1 MRALAADMSDAD
13 LRGWLTEEDPVQ
25 LDRLYTAADAVRSA
39 TVGPEVHLRGL
50 IEISNACSRACTYCG
65 ISVHNHAIQR
75 YRMGRQE
82 IRDCARRAKELG
94 YGTVVMQAGEDPLLS
109 RDFIADVVRT
119 IKRESDLAVTLSLG
133 ERSRQDLIAWRAAGA
148 DRYLLRFETSNP
160 RLYARIHP
168 EAHGPSKPLP
178 LISPDF
184 RTSGLREEVPR
195 LGMLRELQ
203 ALGYQ
208 AGSGVMV
215 GIPGQTWDD
224 LVGDLRTF
232 QSLDIE
238 MIGIGPYIPH
248 PATPL
253 AQDFDGVADHGQQ
266 VPNTVLVALKMV
278 ALARLLV
285 PDANI
290 PATTAVATL
299 NKESGREDALK
310 AGANVVMPNLTPPAY
325 RALYE
330 IYPDKACVNETAE
343 QCHSCLAARIHS
355 VGRRIG
361 TGPGAAPKTL
371 RRTAP

>member
-1 MRALAADMSDAD
+1 MRSVAADMDDTS
-13 LRGWLTEEDPVQ
+13 LRSWLTEEDPVQ
-25 LDRLYTAADAVRSA
+25 LDRLYAAADAARSA
-39 TVGPEVHLRGL
+39 SVGPAVHLRGL
-50 IEISNACSRACTYCG
+50 IEISNACTRACSYCG
-65 ISVHNHAIQR
+65 ISVHNKAVQR
-75 YRMGRQE
+75 YRMGRAE
-82 IRDCARRAKELG
+82 ILDCARRAKELG
-94 YGTVVMQAGEDPLLS
+94 YGTVVMQAGEDPLLT
-109 RDFIADVVRT
+109 RAFIADLVRT
-119 IKRESDLAVTLSLG
+119 IKSETGLAVTLSLG
-133 ERSRQDLIAWRAAGA
+133 ERSRDDLIAWKEAGA

-168 EAHGPSKPLP
+168 ALGP
-178 LISPDF
+178 
-184 RTSGLREEVPR
+184 TSSSSSDRADELELVGPR
-195 LGMLRELQ
+195 IPMLRELQ
-203 ALGYQ
+203 QLGYQ
-208 AGSGVMV
+208 AGTGVMV

-238 MIGIGPYIPH
+238 MIGVGPYIPH

-253 AQDFDGVADHGQQ
+253 AHDFDGAAEHGQQ

-299 NKESGREDALK
+299 NKETGREDALK

-355 VGRRIG
+355 VGRCIG
-361 TGPGAAPKTL
+361 AGPGDAPKPP
-371 RRTAP
+371 RRTTS

>member
-1 MRALAADMSDAD
+1 MRTVAADMDDTA

-25 LDRLYTAADAVRSA
+25 LDRLYTAADATRAA
-39 TVGPEVHLRGL
+39 TVGPAVHLRGL
-50 IEISNACSRACTYCG
+50 IEISNACTRACAYCG
-65 ISVHNHAIQR
+65 ISVHNAAIQR
-75 YRMGRQE
+75 YRMGRAE
-82 IRDCARRAKELG
+82 ILDCARRAKELG
-94 YGTVVMQAGEDPLLS
+94 YGTVVMQAGEDPLLTQA
-109 RDFIADVVRT
+109 FIADLVRT
-119 IKRESDLAVTLSLG
+119 IKAETGLAVTLSLG
-133 ERSRQDLIAWRAAGA
+133 ERSRDDLIAWKQAGA
-148 DRYLLRFETSNP
+148 DRYLLRFETANP

-168 EAHGPSKPLP
+168 AAYGHPPVDPEG
-178 LISPDF
+178 
-184 RTSGLREEVPR
+184 EVPR
-195 LGMLRELQ
+195 LGLLRQLQ
-203 ALGYQ
+203 ELGYQ
-208 AGSGVMV
+208 AGTGVMV

-253 AQDFDGVADHGQQ
+253 AHDFDGAAEYGLQ

-299 NKESGREDALK
+299 NKETGREDALK

-343 QCHSCLAARIHS
+343 QCHSCLTARISS
-355 VGRRIG
+355 VGRCIG
-361 TGPGAAPKTL
+361 EGPGAAPKTH
-371 RRTAP
+371 RRTA

>member
-1 MRALAADMSDAD
+1 MRTVAADMGDAD
-13 LRGWLTEEDPVQ
+13 LRAWLTEEDPVQ
-25 LDRLYTAADAVRSA
+25 LDRLYTAADAARSA
-39 TVGPEVHLRGL
+39 AVGPEVHLRGL
-50 IEISNACSRACTYCG
+50 IEISNACTRACAYCG

-82 IRDCARRAKELG
+82 ILDCARRAKELG
-94 YGTVVMQAGEDPLLS
+94 YGTVVMQAGEDPLLT
-109 RDFIADVVRT
+109 RAFIADLVRA
-119 IKRESDLAVTLSLG
+119 IKCETGLAITLSLG
-133 ERSRQDLIAWRAAGA
+133 ERSREDLIAWREAGA

-160 RLYARIHP
+160 TLFARIHP
-168 EAHGPSKPLP
+168 EAHPAA
-178 LISPDF
+178 
-184 RTSGLREEVPR
+184 SGQRPAADDQREVPR
-195 LGMLRELQ
+195 IAMLRRLQ
-203 ALGYQ
+203 ELGYQ
-208 AGSGVMV
+208 AGTGVMV

-224 LVGDLRTF
+224 LIGDLRTF
-232 QSLDIE
+232 QRLDIE
-238 MIGIGPYIPH
+238 MIGVGPYIPH

-253 AQDFDGVADHGQQ
+253 AHDFDGAAEHGQQ

-299 NKESGREDALK
+299 NKETGREDALK

-355 VGRRIG
+355 VGRCIG
-361 TGPGAAPKTL
+361 TGPGAAPKTH
-371 RRTAP
+371 RRTTS

>member
-1 MRALAADMSDAD
+1 MCGRPLGSAMDDAT
-13 LRGWLTEEDPVQ
+13 LRGWLREDEPAE
-25 LDRLYTAADAVRSA
+25 LARLYAAADAVRSA
-39 TVGPEVHLRGL
+39 TVGPAVHLRGL
-50 IEISNACSRACTYCG
+50 IELSNACVRACAYCG
-65 ISVHNHAIQR
+65 ISVHNRAIPR
-75 YRMGRQE
+75 YRMGREE
-82 IRDCARRAKELG
+82 ILDCARRARELG
-94 YGTVVMQAGEDPLLS
+94 YGTVVMQAGEDPQLTAA
-109 RDFIADVVRT
+109 FIADLVRT
-119 IKRESDLAVTLSLG
+119 IKSGTGLAVTLSLG
-133 ERSRQDLIAWRAAGA
+133 ERSDADLLRWRQAGA
-148 DRYLLRFETSNP
+148 DRYLLRFESSNP

-168 EAHGPSKPLP
+168 EAHGHPPLA
-178 LISPDF
+178 PDAV
-184 RTSGLREEVPR
+184 EVPR
-195 LGMLRELQ
+195 VAFLRRLQ

-208 AGSGVMV
+208 AGTGVMV

-224 LVGDLRTF
+224 LVRDLRTF

-253 AQDFDGVADHGQQ
+253 AHDFAGAAEHGEQ
-266 VPNTVLVALKMV
+266 VPNTVAMAIRMV

-299 NKESGREDALK
+299 DKANGREDALR

-343 QCHSCLAARIHS
+343 QCHSCLAARIHR
-355 VGRRIG
+355 VGRCIG
-361 TGPGAAPKTL
+361 DGPGDAPKAR
-371 RRTAP
+371 RRTA